1 MKIACLGWGS
11 LIWKPAELPIEGQWQ
26 ANGPHLPVE
35 FCRVG
40 ETGELATAL
49 CVDAVPVPVL
59 WAWLAPTDLTEACA
73 ALKHR
78 EGIPADRTDGVGSL
92 LVTEY
97 PAGPLVRWANEQ
109 GIEALIWT
117 ALPPRFDNVEGRIPS
132 AMATVRYL
140 SSLEGETLEHARTYM
155 ESVPAQIAT
164 TYRQIIGQ
172 QLGWS
177 V

>member
-11 LIWKPAELPIEGQWQ
+11 LIWKPAELPVQGQWH

-49 CVDAVPVPVL
+49 CVDAVPVPVQ
-59 WAWLAPTDLTEACA
+59 WAWLELTDLASACA
-73 ALKHR
+73 ALKQR
-78 EGIPADRTDGVGSL
+78 EGIPDDRHDGIGSL
-92 LVTEY
+92 LVTHY
-97 PAGPLVRWANEQ
+97 PAGPLVQWAGEQ

-117 ALPPRFDNVEGRIPS
+117 ALPPRFDAVEGRVPS
-132 AMATVRYL
+132 AMAAVDYL
-140 SSLEGETLEHARTYM
+140 GTLEGETLEHARTYM
-155 ESVPAQIAT
+155 EAVPAQIAT
-164 TYRQIIGQ
+164 TYRRVIGQ
-172 QLGWS
+172 QLGWA